1 MNPIPRLRRPVAVTL
16 ALGASLSLLAVD
28 VANAAPDAPTSD
40 NLSLSV
46 RLASDGIGPFT
57 PDDVPGGDSGP
68 QNGIVRTNDSL
79 VYGVTVGT
87 TTGDASGGEIVAS
100 APDGLTWSTLPSE
113 CLAGSSVS
121 ADTLRCL
128 LAPLSTGVRTLSIVA
143 TVDRDVHAGSSVKP
157 SFELHA
163 PDRAPV
169 TAPVPAVRV
178 SAVPRFNVS
187 MNRTV
192 TSFAAATGPD
202 GSTPGYRIVYP
213 LQIDWQSLVPGEGL
227 LGYEGLSGDISLV
240 DDVSAMYGGKPS
252 PAVLLP
258 TDTDAACGVNTGQIP
273 GAPGGVG
280 GGERNVVD
288 SGTVV
293 CTQDAP
299 GEPVRITISGV
310 DTSLSSIPTRSV
322 TGGQIA
328 GGVSPYVVSAYV
340 SLWVPTPPVGQSLL
354 TRNTYRDL
362 VATSVSGQANYVGAF
377 EPLDDNSADRNILH
391 SAGVTG
397 ATRYAGWNDETK
409 TSFPLSG
416 KYDEPYVT
424 PAQTLIG
431 STSLANRGA
440 TSWSGSVVC
449 TVFDNTTQTLRENAP
464 GSWASSNRVGVT
476 GRPQFA
482 AFDASDPETARD
494 ATCGDD
500 LGWHDDPRDVPG
512 GPSAVGAVRWNYDH
526 PGNTSI
532 SFIVHLT
539 ADDRLA
545 NHTRLRTFTSIRRDA
560 ASDWTH
566 SPGDPAEANGN
577 WADFLSV
584 TSNAARITS
593 AVVDPGHD
601 ASDTPDE
608 TTYVTAGGSLTYAL
622 YPTLTNASDDDVP
635 EKLTIRDVL
644 PLGAVYVAGSASS
657 EPAVDEI
664 EVDGATRQRLTWTLD
679 PVDVNATL
687 TPITF
692 SARFTTASP
701 GTDATNSAT
710 IESLRDVSSPDRR
723 VTDRAVHVLAGSGFD
738 VDEQVDHDVRV
749 VGDQSVFRLTYTN
762 NGSESL
768 DDTSLVTS
776 LPHDGDDRG
785 TEAATRPVLTEPV
798 AAADD
803 AETIRYTNA
812 ASASLVDDPS
822 DASNGP
828 GGSTRWCTQG
838 DFGAAGCPA
847 DLGEVTGVRV
857 DRTSPVTSGTTV
869 SHELTLSAA
878 DGDEAGDVWA
888 SSFGLR
894 AANID
899 WTAHS
904 PVARTTAAGGSIGRI
919 VWQDEN
925 SDGLRQD
932 DEVGLADHR
941 VHLTGTD
948 DRGTT
953 VDKETDTDA
962 DGRYRFDSLRP
973 GDYVVDFGSVAGGW
987 TTAHVG
993 DDPTRDSDADAA
1005 GDAEVDLMRVTDAA
1019 GSLVGV
1025 SDVDDV
1031 DAGALPAP
1039 EIVDPPGEIVDPP
1052 GETVE
1057 PPVETVDPPVDGG
1070 STPDTGQGTDPAAKS
1085 SDGRPRLA
1093 FTGAAPAAAVAAA
1106 VAVLALGLVLARRRR
1121 RLDDTVAPAPGSAD
1135 SGGPGTD

>member
-1 MNPIPRLRRPVAVTL
+1 MKPTTRLRRPVAVAL
-16 ALGASLSLLAVD
+16 ALGASLSTLAVD
-28 VANAAPDAPTSD
+28 AAYAAPDAPAPD
-40 NLSLSV
+40 ALSLSV
-46 RLASDGIGPFT
+46 RLASDGVGPFT
-57 PDDVPGGDSGP
+57 PDDAPGGDSGP
-68 QNGIVRTNDSL
+68 QNGIVRTNDSV
-79 VYGVTVGT
+79 VYGITVGT

-100 APDGLTWSTLPSE
+100 APDGLTWSTLPDE
-113 CLAGSSVS
+113 CLTGSSVS
-121 ADTLRCL
+121 GDTLRCL

-143 TVDRDVHAGSSVKP
+143 TVDRDVHAGSSLQP
-157 SFELHA
+157 SVELHA
-163 PDRAPV
+163 PERAPV
-169 TAPVPAVRV
+169 TAPVPDVRV

-192 TSFAAATGPD
+192 TSFAATVGPD
-202 GSTPGYRIVYP
+202 GSTPGFRIVYP
-213 LQIDWQSLVPGEGL
+213 LQIDWQSLVAGDGL

-240 DDVSAMYGGKPS
+240 DDVSAMFGGKPS

-258 TDTDAACGVNTGQIP
+258 TDTDDACGVNTGQIP

-288 SGTVV
+288 SGTIT
-293 CTQDAP
+293 CSQTAP
-299 GEPVRITISGV
+299 GEPVSITISGA
-310 DTSLSSIPTRSV
+310 DTSLTSIPSRSV

-340 SLWVPTPPVGQSLL
+340 SLWVPNPPFGESLL

-362 VATSVSGQANYVGAF
+362 VATSVSGQANYAGAS
-377 EPLDDNSADRNILH
+377 EPLDDNSADRNILY

-416 KYDEPYVT
+416 KYDDPYVT
-424 PAQTLIG
+424 PAQTLIS
-431 STSLANRGA
+431 STSLANRGT
-440 TSWSGSVVC
+440 TSWSGSTVC
-449 TVFDNTTQTLRENAP
+449 AVFDNTTQTLRENAP
-464 GSWASSNRVGVT
+464 GSWASSNRVADT
-476 GRPQFA
+476 GRPQYA
-482 AFDASDPETARD
+482 AFDASDPEDARD
-494 ATCGDD
+494 ATCDDD

-532 SFIVHLT
+532 SFTVHLT
-539 ADDRLA
+539 AVDRLA

-560 ASDWTH
+560 TSAWTH
-566 SPGDPAEANGN
+566 SPGDPVAANGT
-577 WADFLSV
+577 WSDFLSV
-584 TSNAARITS
+584 TSNAARVTS

-608 TTYVTAGGSLTYAL
+608 TAYVTAGGSLTYAL
-622 YPTLTNASDDDVP
+622 YPTLTNASDDDLP

-644 PLGAVYVAGSASS
+644 PLGAVYVAGSASA

-664 EVDGATRQRLTWTLD
+664 EVDGATHQRLTWVLD
-679 PVDVNATL
+679 PVQVNDAL
-687 TPITF
+687 APITF
-692 SARFTTASP
+692 AARFTSASP

-749 VGDQSVFRLTYTN
+749 VGDQSVFRLIYTN

-768 DDTSLVTS
+768 ADTSLVTS

-798 AAADD
+798 AAAD
-803 AETIRYTNA
+803 ASETVRYTNVA
-812 ASASLVDDPS
+812 PASLVDDPA
-822 DASNGP
+822 DVTNEP
-828 GGSTRWCTQG
+828 GGSTRWCAQA
-838 DFGAAGCPA
+838 DFGTAGCPA

-857 DRTSPVTSGTTV
+857 DRTSPVSSGTTV
-869 SHELTLSAA
+869 SHELALSAG
-878 DGDEAGDVWA
+878 DGDQAGDVWA

-919 VWQDEN
+919 VWQDAN

-932 DEVGLADHR
+932 DEAGLSDHAVR
-941 VHLTGTD
+941 LSGTD
-948 DRGTT
+948 DRGAT
-953 VDKETDTDA
+953 VEAETDTDA

-973 GDYVVDFGSVAGGW
+973 GDYVVHFGSVAGGW
-987 TTAHVG
+987 TTPHVG
-993 DDPTRDSDADAA
+993 DDPTRDSDADAG
-1005 GDAEVDLMRVTDAA
+1005 GDAEVEVTRVTDAA
-1019 GSLVGV
+1019 GALVGV
-1025 SDVDDV
+1025 SDLDDV

-1039 EIVDPPGEIVDPP
+1039 EVVD
-1052 GETVE
+1052 
-1057 PPVETVDPPVDGG
+1057 PPVETVDPPVDDA
-1070 STPDTGQGTDPAAKS
+1070 STPGGDQGTDPAAS
-1085 SDGRPRLA
+1085 TSDGRPRLA

-1106 VAVLALGLVLARRRR
+1106 LAALTLGIVLVRRRR
-1121 RLDDTVAPAPGSAD
+1121 RLDGTVVPAPGSPHPGD
-1135 SGGPGTD
+1135 PGTD